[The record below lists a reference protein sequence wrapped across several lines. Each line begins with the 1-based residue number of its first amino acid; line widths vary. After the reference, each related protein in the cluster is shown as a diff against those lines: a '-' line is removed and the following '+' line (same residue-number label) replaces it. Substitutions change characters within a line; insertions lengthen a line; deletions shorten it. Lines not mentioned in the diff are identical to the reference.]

1 MAKVGAASKVLREK
15 PSVITRAVLWKI
27 PHDTP
32 RDDIR
37 LKLGRYKKSD
47 EDPFADEVP
56 ETLEP
61 KSELSLDDEEFKA
74 LIEFIREQYEPFRQG
89 VNAFIPLDRPYEA
102 ENAAQ
107 IRALFTLPDT
117 QKLVRFIVANNV
129 IPEELAAAL
138 QQARRIRAVNQFE
151 IMLEQ
156 NRGENDWQAWFKKN
170 SWILGSTA

>member
-47 EDPFADEVP
+47 EDPFADDVP

-89 VNAFIPLDRPYEA
+89 VNASMRSFLWIDPMRPRTQRRSARCLRCPIP
-102 ENAAQ
+102 
-107 IRALFTLPDT
+107 
-117 QKLVRFIVANNV
+117 
-129 IPEELAAAL
+129 
-138 QQARRIRAVNQFE
+138 
-151 IMLEQ
+151 
-156 NRGENDWQAWFKKN
+156 KN
-170 SWILGSTA
+170 